1 MERDW
6 IEYYRVIQVMDHQL
20 SMGDIPPTWVESLV
34 IPEFFTQWDERELL
48 T

>member
-6 IEYYRVIQVMDHQL
+6 IEYYRVIQVMDHRL
-20 SMGDIPPTWVESLV
+20 SMGDIPTTWVESLV
-34 IPEFFTQWDERELL
+34 IPEFSTQWDERELL